1 MTAAPSVNYGHETMR
16 SGEVMKS
23 VTSQEIWNLVYQA
36 VRRAGFI
43 DPVAQPLADATTDA
57 ELRGK
62 PSVGL
67 DHLFYY
73 FQAATSHMINVA
85 PNVRHQSITPSMSV
99 FDADHG
105 PMQFAYRQA
114 EAAIVDAART
124 HGIAIL
130 LIKNAF
136 AGGELGYYARR
147 LAQHDI
153 LSIAMANSPAVMS
166 VGGSYERLVG
176 TNPLSYGV
184 PIGDARAVVID
195 QASSSTARANF
206 QKYAQ
211 QWEPIPEG
219 WALDKRGQPTTNA
232 AAALAGTLLPFGGYK
247 GGNIALLVEF
257 MAMLGGGDS
266 SYEAAP
272 YYTGQRQQGIG
283 ASIIA
288 IDTHKLPGYTGRIDA
303 LVQGFTRDH
312 GSKIRVTELFVGDRR
327 VEVPTYLWTQLQHY
341 VKNGPVEAS

>member
-1 MTAAPSVNYGHETMR
+1 
-16 SGEVMKS
+16 MKT
-23 VTSQEIWNLVYQA
+23 VTSQEIWQLVYQA
-36 VRRAGFI
+36 VRQAGFI
-43 DPVAQPLADATTDA
+43 DSVAQTLADATTDA

-62 PSVGL
+62 ASVGL
-67 DHLFYY
+67 NHLFYY
-73 FQAATSHMINVA
+73 FQAATNQLINVA
-85 PNVRHQSITPSMSV
+85 PDVSHQSITPSMSIL
-99 FDADHG
+99 DADHG
-105 PMQFAYRQA
+105 PMQFAYRQS
-114 EAAIVDAART
+114 EAAVIDAART
-124 HGIAIL
+124 HGVAVL

-147 LAQHDI
+147 LAQYDI

-184 PIGDARAVVID
+184 PLGDARAVVID

-211 QWEPIPEG
+211 QWESIPEG
-219 WALDKRGQPTTNA
+219 WALDTRGQPTTNA

-272 YYTGQRQQGIG
+272 YYAGERQQGIG

-288 IDTHKLPGYTGRIDA
+288 IDTQKLPGYTERIDT
-303 LVQGFTRDH
+303 LIHEFTHDH
-312 GSKIRVTELFVGDRR
+312 GSKIRITQLFIGDRR
-327 VEVPTYLWTQLQHY
+327 IEVPTYLWTQLQHY
-341 VKNGPVEAS
+341 AKNGSLKEP